1 METTALVSEKHVT
14 FLSYLLLIFFL
25 GIYLVSKVHL
35 WKTEFVVLLVRQLAM
50 SRVTMNLLISVMFM
64 LWFKFSF
71 GAKFLK
77 LVQLLFSFVR

>member
-1 METTALVSEKHVT
+1 METTALASEKHVT
-14 FLSYLLLIFFL
+14 FLSYLPLIFFL

-64 LWFKFSF
+64 LWFKF
-71 GAKFLK
+71 LK
-77 LVQLLFSFVR
+77 LVQLLFSFVM